1 MILRPYQKR
10 AVQMLRERHADRPL
24 LSIPTGGGKTSIA
37 AEVIRSAVARG
48 RRAVFLVHRRE
59 LVDQAVD
66 RLAQF
71 EVQAGRILA
80 GHPEE
85 RHLSVQVAS
94 IPTLARRKHWP
105 ADLVIVDECS
115 HATSDSWAK
124 VIGRYEQATVI
135 GLTATPIRLDGRG
148 LGDIFGCIVE
158 PVTTEELI
166 AQGHLVRPE
175 VFAPPVDLRGVKTRA
190 GDYSIPEVV
199 ERMDKL
205 TGSIT
210 RTWLE
215 RARGQR
221 TVVFACNVDHS
232 ERIVEAFCQE
242 GVRAAHIDG
251 GTATAQRAETLAMLR
266 AGELDLVSNVMVLS
280 EGWDLP
286 ALQCAILARPTKS
299 LALFRQ
305 MVGRVMRPPGP
316 VTVLDHAGNH
326 HEHGPVTDHIE
337 WSLETRPKRPPVEPL
352 TTCSVCFAVY
362 PPGAEVCPA
371 CGAAKPMRAEAEEP
385 PVHAPGELVKFTKD
399 DEREWYGQQCL
410 EASAKGYKLGWARA
424 RFKDRFGRWP
434 RLRPIEE
441 TRYRCPGHEWEAK
454 EYGPRSVVRCALCL
468 CPKTERRD
476 FDNRPHSQ
484 SLRTQKER
492 PYLAAEI
499 IRLRADEGLGW
510 KEIGERFGHS
520 ASWCY
525 QIAKKAIG
533 DGQIESIASLGY
545 QWAGDKYVADKAVDP
560 TYD

>member
-1 MILRPYQKR
+1 MILRPYQQR

-24 LSIPTGGGKTSIA
+24 LCIPTGGGKTSIA
-37 AEVIRSAVARG
+37 AEVIRSAVDRG

-59 LVDQAVD
+59 LVDQAVQ

-71 EVQAGRILA
+71 QVSAGRILA

-85 RHLSVQVAS
+85 RHLPVQVAS

-124 VIGRYEQATVI
+124 VIGRYTDATVI

-175 VFAPPVDLRGVKTRA
+175 VFAPPVDLKGVKTRA
-190 GDYSIPEVV
+190 GDYSIPDVV

-210 RTWLE
+210 RTWE
-215 RARGQR
+215 KHAQGMR

-232 ERIVEAFCQE
+232 QRIVEAFQGI

-251 GTATAQRAETLAMLR
+251 GTATGQRADTLDRLR
-266 AGELDLVSNVMVLS
+266 HGDIDLVSNVMVLS

-286 ALQCAILARPTKS
+286 ALQCAVLARPTKS

-316 VTVLDHAGNH
+316 VVVLDHAGNH
-326 HEHGPVTDHIE
+326 HEHGPVTDHVE
-337 WSLETRPKRPPVEPL
+337 WSLETRPKKPAGEAL
-352 TTCSVCFAVY
+352 TTCSECFAVY
-362 PPGAEVCPA
+362 PPGEVVCPA
-371 CGAAKPMRAEAEEP
+371 CGASRPLRAEAEP
-385 PVHAPGELVKFTKD
+385 PGVHNPGELSLFIDLGSYDRSTPAQRKD
-399 DEREWYGQQCL
+399 AYRELVRTADQR
-410 EASAKGYKLGWARA
+410 GYALGWARLRYKE
-424 RFKDRFGRWP
+424 RFNKWP
-434 RLRPIEE
+434 RQRQIEE
-441 TRYRCPGHEWEAK
+441 DEYRCTGHQWEYR
-454 EYGPRSVVRCALCL
+454 EYGPHLVQRCSRC
-468 CPKTERRD
+468 
-476 FDNRPHSQ
+476 F
-484 SLRTQKER
+484 
-492 PYLAAEI
+492 AE
-499 IRLRADEGLGW
+499 L
-510 KEIGERFGHS
+510 
-520 ASWCY
+520 
-525 QIAKKAIG
+525 
-533 DGQIESIASLGY
+533 
-545 QWAGDKYVADKAVDP
+545 
-560 TYD
+560 